1 MNPQRLLAALLAA
14 CALAPPGFAIAQS
27 YPTKAIRFILPF
39 SAGGAADVLAR
50 PIAQRLSET
59 LKQPVVADNRSGA
72 GGNVAMEL
80 VAGAPPDGYTIILA
94 TMTQMSISV
103 TLYAGR
109 LRYDPLKNFT
119 PITMVGKVPLIL
131 AVNASLPAK
140 NLKEL
145 IALAKSRPGKF
156 NYGTAGVGTS
166 THLVGEMLKTEAGF
180 DMTHVPYSGGG
191 PAMNAVL
198 ANQIEIVSTPL
209 TTVVPMVRAGRLRGI
224 AVTTAKRSPV
234 LPDVPTIA
242 ESGFPG
248 FDASVW
254 YCIAAPAGVP
264 QRIVDTLHAALVTTL
279 TAPDLR
285 DRLTESG
292 VNIETSTPAELAAFV
307 KAEIPKWA
315 KVVKLSGAKP
325 D

>member
-1 MNPQRLLAALLAA
+1 MNLQRISGALVVLFLALS
-14 CALAPPGFAIAQS
+14 GTVTAQS
-27 YPTKAIRFILPF
+27 YPTKSIRFVLPF

-59 LKQPVVADNRSGA
+59 FKQPVVSDNRAGA
-72 GGNVAMEL
+72 GGNLAMEL
-80 VAGAPPDGYTIILA
+80 VAGAQPDGYTIILA
-94 TMTQMSISV
+94 TMTQMAISV

-109 LRYDPLKNFT
+109 LRHDPVKDFT
-119 PITMVGKVPLIL
+119 PITMVGKAPLIL

-145 IALAKSRPGKF
+145 IALARSRPGTF
-156 NYGTAGVGTS
+156 NYGTAGIGTS
-166 THLVGEMLKTEAGF
+166 THLVGEMLKSDGGF
-180 DMTHVPYSGGG
+180 DITHVPFSGGG
-191 PAMNAVL
+191 AAMSAVL

-209 TTVVPMVRAGRLRGI
+209 STVAPLVKAGRLRGI
-224 AVTTAKRSPV
+224 AVTTLKRSPI

-254 YCIAAPAGVP
+254 YCIVAPAGMSP
-264 QRIVDTLHAALVTTL
+264 RIVDTLHTALVSVL
-279 TAPDLR
+279 KAPDLR
-285 DRLTESG
+285 ARLADAGFDIES
-292 VNIETSTPAELAAFV
+292 STPAELAAFV
-307 KAEIPKWA
+307 KTEIPKWA
-315 KVVKLSGAKP
+315 KVVKLSGAKA

>member
-1 MNPQRLLAALLAA
+1 MNLQRILAALAALCTLALPA
-14 CALAPPGFAIAQS
+14 SAMTQS

-80 VAGAPPDGYTIILA
+80 TASAPPDGYT
-94 TMTQMSISV
+94 
-103 TLYAGR
+103 
-109 LRYDPLKNFT
+109 
-119 PITMVGKVPLIL
+119 MV
-131 AVNASLPAK
+131 
-140 NLKEL
+140 
-145 IALAKSRPGKF
+145 
-156 NYGTAGVGTS
+156 
-166 THLVGEMLKTEAGF
+166 
-180 DMTHVPYSGGG
+180 HVPYGGGG
-191 PAMNAVL
+191 PAMTAVL

-254 YCIAAPAGVP
+254 YCIVAPAGVP
-264 QRIVDTLHAALVTTL
+264 KRIVDALHTALVAVL
-279 TAPDLR
+279 HAPDLR

>member
-1 MNPQRLLAALLAA
+1 MNLQRIPGVLAVLF
-14 CALAPPGFAIAQS
+14 LAPPGPAAAQT
-27 YPTKAIRFILPF
+27 YPTKPIRFVLPF

-59 LKQPVVADNRSGA
+59 FKQPVVSDNRPGA
-72 GGNVAMEL
+72 GGNLAMEL

-94 TMTQMSISV
+94 TMTQMAISV

-109 LRYDPLKNFT
+109 LRHDPVKDFT
-119 PITMVGKVPLIL
+119 PITMVGKAPLIL

-145 IALAKSRPGKF
+145 IALAKSRPGTF
-156 NYGTAGVGTS
+156 NYGTAGIGTS
-166 THLVGEMLKTEAGF
+166 THLVGEMLKAEGGF
-180 DMTHVPYSGGG
+180 DITHVPFSGGG
-191 PAMNAVL
+191 AAMSAVL

-209 TTVVPMVRAGRLRGI
+209 STVAPLIKAGRLRGI
-224 AVTTAKRSPV
+224 AITTLKRSPI

-242 ESGFPG
+242 ESGFPR

-254 YCIAAPAGVP
+254 YCIVAPAGMP
-264 QRIVDTLHAALVTTL
+264 QRIVDTLHAALVGVL
-279 TAPDLR
+279 KAPDLR
-285 DRLTESG
+285 ARLTDAGFEVES
-292 VNIETSTPAELAAFV
+292 STPAELAAFV
-307 KAEIPKWA
+307 KTEIPKWA